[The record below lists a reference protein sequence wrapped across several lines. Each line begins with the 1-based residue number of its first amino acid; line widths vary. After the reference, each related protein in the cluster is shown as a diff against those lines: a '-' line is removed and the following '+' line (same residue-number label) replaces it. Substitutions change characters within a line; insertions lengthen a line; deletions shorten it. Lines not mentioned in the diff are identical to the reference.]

1 MTQRVATDPE
11 GRKVVLGVT
20 LDMPADATKPR
31 ISFRLT
37 PTAYREAGAA
47 IKIDDRQPIRT
58 PITACDAN
66 VCEVQAWLDADVV
79 GWMKAGRLMQFA
91 YFLDRER
98 QATFPV
104 SLQGFEAAL
113 AALRE
118 KH

>member
-20 LDMPADATKPR
+20 LDLPADATKPR

-37 PTAYREAGAA
+37 PTAYRDARTA
-47 IKIDDRQPIRT
+47 IKIDGHQPIRA

-66 VCEVQAWLDADVV
+66 VCEVQAWLEADVV
-79 GWMKAGRLMQFA
+79 GWMKAGKLLQFA

-104 SLQGFEAAL
+104 SLNGFEAAL
-113 AALRE
+113 AALRNRR
-118 KH
+118 